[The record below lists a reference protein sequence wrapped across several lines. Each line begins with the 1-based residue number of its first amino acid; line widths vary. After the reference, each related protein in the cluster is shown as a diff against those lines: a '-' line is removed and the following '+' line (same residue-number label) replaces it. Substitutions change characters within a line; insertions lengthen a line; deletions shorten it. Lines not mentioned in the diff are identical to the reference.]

1 MSDNVRLEERKSALE
16 KEFDSLNTELQKL
29 NEEAKKLNQRMS
41 EIRARQVQLQGAFQ
55 EITNLMGYAETPSL
69 PEKKA
74 KSKK

>member
-16 KEFDSLNTELQKL
+16 KEFDSLNTELTKL

-55 EITNLMGYAETPSL
+55 EITNLMGYAETPTL
-69 PEKKA
+69 EKKA
-74 KSKK
+74 TKKK